1 MKLLKEYVIINKRES
16 HDSGKPLY
24 LWRIAANYG
33 DRGGYLSLSLFTSY
47 IVFKKSSI
55 NCNVCKKS
63 WYDILKPSLCKNLE
77 GIFCPPVKEGLASLS
92 VMTFLMQNITYLFIP
107 KMQFYL
113 KIKIRSNH
121 LFNFLLFFLRLI
133 FQHIIHVIKHL
144 QTTNSYSK
152 I

>member
-1 MKLLKEYVIINKRES
+1 MKLLRKYIIIKKRES

-24 LWRIAANYG
+24 VWHIAANYG

-63 WYDILKPSLCKNLE
+63 WYDILKPSLYKNLE
-77 GIFCPPVKEGLASLS
+77 GIFLPSCKGGACRLFCYDFPYVKYN
-92 VMTFLMQNITYLFIP
+92 MFMW
-107 KMQFYL
+107 KMQFY
-113 KIKIRSNH
+113 
-121 LFNFLLFFLRLI
+121 FLRII
-133 FQHIIHVIKHL
+133 FSAYCICHKHL
-144 QTTNSYSK
+144 QTTNFYSK